1 MSSPQRLYGP
11 WAPGDP
17 GAITT
22 GPRQPA
28 AAGRSRP
35 GRLPGLLRGPAA
47 DPRWARPALLAL
59 LALTALLY
67 AAGLSRN
74 GWANDFYSAAVQAG
88 TRSWKAFFFGS
99 FDSSSF
105 ITVDKTPASLWV
117 MELSARVFG
126 LNYWSVLL
134 PQAAEG
140 VASVAIL
147 YAAVRRWSG
156 PAAGLIAAG
165 VLAVTPVATLM
176 FRFNNPDAL
185 LVLLMTAAAYAMVRA
200 IDCGR
205 TRWIV
210 LAGALLGFGFLTKM
224 LQAFLVLPAF
234 ALVYLVAG
242 PPRLGRRLWQ
252 LLAGGAALLVA
263 AGWWVAIVQF
273 TPAADRPYVGGSTN
287 DSILQLALGYNGLGR
302 LDGNETGSVGFNG
315 GAAPGGGGG
324 SAFGGSSGVS
334 RLFASEMGGQIS
346 WLLPAALIALA
357 ALVWLS
363 WRRSRTD
370 QVRAA
375 ALLWGGWLVVTGLV
389 FSYMSGIIHPYY
401 TVALAPAIGALT
413 GIGAVTAWRAR
424 RSMAGGRAL
433 AARAVLAA
441 GLVVTG
447 WWAFVLL
454 GRSADWL
461 PWLRPVVLVCGLAA
475 AAVVIAE
482 RWLSGRA
489 MVLSVAPLAL
499 VAGLAGPLAYSVN
512 TAATSHTGALP
523 SAGPSVASFGGPG
536 GGPGG
541 GGPARHRVRRP
552 GWHHSRWHHS
562 GRDRPARCRGTRF
575 LRRTRERPRR
585 GGWHRRGPRQ
595 HLRPL
600 VREHRRTCPRQHIRA
615 IGAVPRRPGGW
626 HRRRPGRQH
635 PGLQRRHQ
643 AADRR
648 RRGLPLGGG
657 HRGCGKRGPVPAGQ
671 RRAGDGH
678 RRVQRHRPGTHPGPV
693 QDDGRG
699 ARGALLH
706 RRERPHVRR
715 RLRRRGPDHLLG
727 GIALHQADRRRRDR
741 LQPHQPHQHLTPA
754 ALLPHDVG
762 AAPASLQQRGRR
774 THAAPV
780 AREPGWVS
788 GRRGRKRRA

>member
-1 MSSPQRLYGP
+1 M
-11 WAPGDP
+11 
-17 GAITT
+17 
-22 GPRQPA
+22 
-28 AAGRSRP
+28 
-35 GRLPGLLRGPAA
+35 
-47 DPRWARPALLAL
+47 
-59 LALTALLY
+59 
-67 AAGLSRN
+67 
-74 GWANDFYSAAVQAG
+74 QAG

-252 LLAGGAALLVA
+252 LLAGGAALLAA

-424 RSMAGGRAL
+424 RSMAGGQAL

-441 GLVVTG
+441 GLVVTA

-461 PWLRPVVLVCGLAA
+461 PWLRPVVLACGLAA

-489 MVLSVAPLAL
+489 VLLSVAPLAL

-541 GGPARHRVRRP
+541 GGFGGGQPGTGFGGHGGTTQGGTTQGGTGRP
-552 GWHHSRWHHS
+552 GAGAPGSSGVPGNAPGAAGATAGVPGSTS
-562 GRDRPARCRGTRF
+562 GRSSGSTAGRVPGSTSGRSGQFPA
-575 LRRTRERPRR
+575 
-585 GGWHRRGPRQ
+585 
-595 HLRPL
+595 
-600 VREHRRTCPRQHIRA
+600 A
-615 IGAVPRRPGGW
+615 
-626 HRRRPGRQH
+626 
-635 PGLQRRHQ
+635 
-643 AADRR
+643 
-648 RRGLPLGGG
+648 
-657 HRGCGKRGPVPAGQ
+657 
-671 RRAGDGH
+671 
-678 RRVQRHRPGTHPGPV
+678 
-693 QDDGRG
+693 
-699 ARGALLH
+699 ARGVAS
-706 RRERPHVRR
+706 
-715 RLRRRGPDHLLG
+715 
-727 GIALHQADRRRRDR
+727 
-741 LQPHQPHQHLTPA
+741 A
-754 ALLPHDVG
+754 AAWA
-762 AAPASLQQRGRR
+762 AAPRSP
-774 THAAPV
+774 APS
-780 AREPGWVS
+780 PS
-788 GRRGRKRRA
+788 C

>member
-1 MSSPQRLYGP
+1 MS
-11 WAPGDP
+11 AV
-17 GAITT
+17 TT
-22 GPRQPA
+22 SPRQSPA
-28 AAGRSRP
+28 TGRFRP
-35 GRLPGLLRGPAA
+35 GHLSGLLRGPAA

-59 LALTALLY
+59 LGLTALLY
-67 AAGLSRN
+67 GAGLSRN

-147 YAAVRRWSG
+147 HAAVRRWSG

-165 VLAVTPVATLM
+165 ALAVTPVATLM

-185 LVLLMTAAAYAMVRA
+185 LVLLMTAAAYATVRA
-200 IDCGR
+200 TDSGR

-252 LLAGGAALLVA
+252 LLAGGAALLAA

-287 DSILQLALGYNGLGR
+287 DSVLQLALGYNGLGR
-302 LDGNETGSVGFNG
+302 LDGHETGSVGFNG
-315 GAAPGGGGG
+315 AATGGGGG
-324 SAFGGSSGVS
+324 GAAFGGSTGLS
-334 RLFASEMGGQIS
+334 RLFASDMGGQIS

-363 WRRSRTD
+363 WGRPRTD
-370 QVRAA
+370 RVRAA

-401 TVALAPAIGALT
+401 TVALAPAVGALT
-413 GIGAVTAWRAR
+413 GIGVVTAWRAR
-424 RSMAGGRAL
+424 RSVSAGRAL
-433 AARAVLAA
+433 GARAVLAA
-441 GLVVTG
+441 AVVVTA
-447 WWAFVLL
+447 WWAYALL
-454 GRSADWL
+454 SRSAGWL
-461 PWLRPVVLVCGLAA
+461 PWLRPVILACGVAA
-475 AAVVIAE
+475 AAGVFAG

-499 VAGLAGPLAYSVN
+499 VAGLAGPLAYSLDTVA
-512 TAATSHTGALP
+512 TAHTGALP
-523 SAGPSVASFGGPG
+523 SAGPSVASFSSPG

-541 GGPARHRVRRP
+541 GGGAFGGGQP
-552 GWHHSRWHHS
+552 GAGAAGAPGVPGHGPGTTGGTSGVPGGAS
-562 GRDRPARCRGTRF
+562 GRSPGTSAARVPGSTAGQ
-575 LRRTRERPRR
+575 PGHVA
-585 GGWHRRGPRQ
+585 GGQ
-595 HLRPL
+595 
-600 VREHRRTCPRQHIRA
+600 
-615 IGAVPRRPGGW
+615 GAG
-626 HRRRPGRQH
+626 
-635 PGLQRRHQ
+635 
-643 AADRR
+643 
-648 RRGLPLGGG
+648 LGGG
-657 HRGCGKRGPVPAGQ
+657 
-671 RRAGDGH
+671 
-678 RRVQRHRPGTHPGPV
+678 
-693 QDDGRG
+693 
-699 ARGALLH
+699 
-706 RRERPHVRR
+706 
-715 RLRRRGPDHLLG
+715 LG
-727 GIALHQADRRRRDR
+727 GGTQVSSAVTNL
-741 LQPHQPHQHLTPA
+741 LTSGA
-754 ALLPHDVG
+754 AGYRWAAATVG
-762 AAPASLQQRGRR
+762 AES
-774 THAAPV
+774 AAPFQLASGEPIMAIGGFNGTDQAPTLAQFTKMV
-780 AREPGWVS
+780 AAHEVHYFLGANGHTFGGGSGDAARITSWVQS
-788 GRRGRKRRA
+788 HFTKQTVGGETVYDLTSPTSS